1 MDYKI
6 LADFHVHTISSLHAL
21 STVNECL
28 EVARTRDLKYVAIT
42 DHYYNHGDELEKK
55 NELARLRNFESHVQN
70 NSQGIEVIGGAEF
83 NIAQPIYKWEKL
95 RQLNWKIIGCHAW
108 FLDRERC
115 TLDELYNYFLKA
127 SEEFDA
133 FAHIERELDNIENCK
148 YNKNLNEQMKRFLS
162 DIVILAKKKNIYLEL
177 NEASL
182 QRNRDGCVDRL
193 LYWLELAKDNGNYI
207 SLGSDAHFCQEVG
220 NFAKTVELLRQIEYP
235 QDLILNCNVDLI
247 KKILKK

>member
-1 MDYKI
+1 
-6 LADFHVHTISSLHAL
+6 
-21 STVNECL
+21 
-28 EVARTRDLKYVAIT
+28 
-42 DHYYNHGDELEKK
+42 
-55 NELARLRNFESHVQN
+55 
-70 NSQGIEVIGGAEF
+70 
-83 NIAQPIYKWEKL
+83 
-95 RQLNWKIIGCHAW
+95 
-108 FLDRERC
+108 
-115 TLDELYNYFLKA
+115 
-127 SEEFDA
+127 
-133 FAHIERELDNIENCK
+133 
-148 YNKNLNEQMKRFLS
+148 MKRFLS